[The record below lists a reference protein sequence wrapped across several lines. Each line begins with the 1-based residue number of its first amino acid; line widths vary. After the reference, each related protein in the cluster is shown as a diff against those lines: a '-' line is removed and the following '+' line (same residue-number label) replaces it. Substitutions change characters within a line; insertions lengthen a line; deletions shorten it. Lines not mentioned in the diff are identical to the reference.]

1 MRKVP
6 EDVNEA
12 IRRSCVKQLGGR
24 LCEATLRFTARGR
37 ENVNILDFKDEEEL
51 SCFSVQL

>member
-51 SCFSVQL
+51 SFFSVQL